1 MLVENML
8 RLALS
13 ALVGAVS
20 FGAANAAAA
29 ADAGTGTGTDPD
41 ASFVPPEYRLSSAPL
56 ALHPAPGLASVAALG
71 NRPEFLFSVPASFG
85 FDTLGSLGPDEIGNL
100 LDRTRATVRY
110 TWLAH
115 PGWDVKIGLST
126 MVDPGSSWQRFSTPA
141 YDHLRMG
148 NLPTMHL
155 LGERRLADRWML
167 SLSADG
173 LHTTR
178 GQGLDMDLRID
189 YSISRDVALFGS
201 YRLTDSSGD
210 GPEVYGFLPSNSAR
224 FGVRLRF

>member
-1 MLVENML
+1 M
-8 RLALS
+8 RHLALRAPIC
-13 ALVGAVS
+13 ALICAAS
-20 FGAANAAAA
+20 LGAAKMAAA
-29 ADAGTGTGTDPD
+29 ADAGTDPD

-56 ALHPAPGLASVAALG
+56 ALHPAPGLANVAALG
-71 NRPEFLFSVPASFG
+71 NRPEFLVSVPASFG
-85 FDTLGSLGPDEIGNL
+85 FDTLGSVAPDEIGNL

-115 PGWDVKIGLST
+115 PGWDVKVGLST

-178 GQGLDMDLRID
+178 GQALDMDLRID

-201 YRLTDSSGD
+201 YRLSDSSGD